1 MTCWV
6 YILECRDGTFYT
18 GHTHDLP
25 QRLSRHTVGTGSR
38 HIAQRGFLRLIYSE
52 QLPSTEGA
60 IQREM
65 QIKRWSHA
73 KKLALANNDM
83 KQLKELSRSR
93 N

>member
-1 MTCWV
+1 MPCWV
-6 YILECRDGTFYT
+6 YIIACRDGTLYT

-25 QRLSRHTVGTGSR
+25 QRLSRHTAGTGSR

-52 QLPSTEGA
+52 QLPSEEGA

-73 KKLALANNDM
+73 KKLALANADM
-83 KQLKELSRSR
+83 KRLKALSKSR
-93 N
+93 D